1 MAIENRPKSA
11 KSSFAASVPLSEM
24 LKLGKLIAPEV
35 DIVTLLLEEFSLTE
49 MRWLEPFQATFS
61 LERKSFG
68 SGGFRDAYLAKAISG
83 IATGKYVLKRYKE
96 DKVAEIKELF
106 GMMEAYTRKA
116 IQMNALARNFAQNLD
131 LQRPVFECVPTF
143 RYSKVYFVN
152 FNGEY
157 ITVEDL
163 SKEHSQ
169 SI

>member
-1 MAIENRPKSA
+1 MAK
-11 KSSFAASVPLSEM
+11 AS
-24 LKLGKLIAPEV
+24 
-35 DIVTLLLEEFSLTE
+35 
-49 MRWLEPFQATFS
+49 R
-61 LERKSFG
+61 
-68 SGGFRDAYLAKAISG
+68 GGPGTIAKAING
-83 IATGKYVLKRYKE
+83 IAMGKYVLKRYKE